1 MQIKKEVKVGIVA
14 VLAIFLFVW
23 GYNFLKGTNIFSNS
37 NNMYAV
43 YDQVGGLKV
52 SAPIHINGVQ
62 VGIVKD
68 KQFLNDNSGKV
79 LITLS
84 MEETNLKIPKDSKAR
99 LVTDFLGTASI
110 DIMLGNSKDPLS
122 KGDTINTEIER
133 TLTEEV
139 NQQILPLKKKAE
151 ELLSSIDTVM
161 NIITAILDEKTRNNV
176 SGAFE
181 KINNTIKHLE
191 STAKRIDLLIDV
203 EADKISGITS
213 DVKNITGTI
222 SKNSKQ
228 LDKSMK
234 NLAAITDSI
243 SAADLTQTINNA
255 KVTLDQTAALMKKIN
270 EGEGTMGKLVNSD
283 SLYNNLD
290 AASKDLDL
298 LLIDL
303 KKNPGRYVHF
313 SIFGRRD
320 KNNK

>member
-62 VGIVKD
+62 VGIVKE

-110 DIMLGNSKDPLS
+110 DIMLGNSKEPLS